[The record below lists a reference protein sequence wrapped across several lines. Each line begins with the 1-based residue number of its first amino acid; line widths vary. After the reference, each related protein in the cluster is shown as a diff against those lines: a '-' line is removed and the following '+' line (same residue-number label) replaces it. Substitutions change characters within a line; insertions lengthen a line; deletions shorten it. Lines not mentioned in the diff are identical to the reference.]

1 MIYTFVYFQ
10 KTKNNNILCVY
21 LIRKFFPLL
30 LIVSLDWIVEKEK
43 NIYIFHFSQNW
54 LNLKFDSGKR
64 RGEREERAEKEM
76 GLCDGSCEDATN
88 ERIEE

>member
-1 MIYTFVYFQ
+1 MCLFNKKILPFVINC
-10 KTKNNNILCVY
+10 KSRLDCGK
-21 LIRKFFPLL
+21 RK
-30 LIVSLDWIVEKEK
+30 KY
-43 NIYIFHFSQNW
+43 IYIFHFSQNW